1 MLGRWIQDMC
11 GHRWRGL
18 LCNSCRHKNVDRIQH
33 PHPQLFQNSPD
44 VTIPSLY
51 FSVWQHADLDKNV
64 GFMQPAATLLLAT
77 SQRSTG
83 YSEALEI
90 FEAWLNLECEKVV
103 TNFHNWSVH
112 ELMLFCCKQLAV
124 FPSLDLACI
133 YQWLCQV
140 ILTWLILNWSCR
152 TEKSVLASSG
162 FQADI
167 RALQKNLDAR
177 HQVCRS
183 PVLFFS
189 EFSCFSCVWN

>member
-1 MLGRWIQDMC
+1 MC

-51 FSVWQHADLDKNV
+51 FSVWQHVDLDKNV

-90 FEAWLNLECEKVV
+90 FEA
-103 TNFHNWSVH
+103 
-112 ELMLFCCKQLAV
+112 
-124 FPSLDLACI
+124 
-133 YQWLCQV
+133 
-140 ILTWLILNWSCR
+140 
-152 TEKSVLASSG
+152 
-162 FQADI
+162 
-167 RALQKNLDAR
+167 
-177 HQVCRS
+177 
-183 PVLFFS
+183 
-189 EFSCFSCVWN
+189 